1 MRPHSPFFF
10 NGKPGHRDPP
20 SQNSII
26 FSFFFKPPL
35 TDTSGLFQSY
45 ISHVCTKCCVDLT
58 NISPIWHQ
66 KQGHIIW
73 IWEKPENLDLDL
85 PPHLKIVY
93 FLKCGLLN
101 CWHWVGSGGWVYGGC
116 TLIFMPN
123 QTLWKVELW
132 LSLWINNE
140 LSSLVSKATSTL
152 HTHGEV

>member
-1 MRPHSPFFF
+1 MENRVIETHPAKIPLIFLL
-10 NGKPGHRDPP
+10 KP
-20 SQNSII
+20 S
-26 FSFFFKPPL
+26 L

-45 ISHVCTKCCVDLT
+45 ISHVCTKWCLDLT
-58 NISPIWHQ
+58 NISTIWHQ
-66 KQGHIIW
+66 KQAHISVTSIC
-73 IWEKPENLDLDL
+73 EKPENLDLDL

-93 FLKCGLLN
+93 VLNCGLLN

-132 LSLWINNE
+132 LSLWINNK
-140 LSSLVSKATSTL
+140 LSSLLSKATSTL